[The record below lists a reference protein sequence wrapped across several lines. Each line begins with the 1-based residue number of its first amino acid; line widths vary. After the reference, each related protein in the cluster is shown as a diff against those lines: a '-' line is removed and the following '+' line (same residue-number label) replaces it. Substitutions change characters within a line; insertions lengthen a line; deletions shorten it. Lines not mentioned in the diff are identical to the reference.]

1 MLHIIYRSYGGENN
15 KGRPAFYSKVVA
27 LASCIRTFE
36 GLEAGTAEIIYL
48 NDGPIPADRL
58 RLMERSGEILA
69 CSPLGMKASMR
80 RALAIPYERAWPAD
94 DLIWFAEDDY
104 LYLPQ
109 ALKELVAAATAFP
122 DADYFALYALIDT
135 LLPNGSPSIEH
146 RLRWFP
152 GHWLERRCVVVGD
165 RCWQRA
171 LSTTSTF
178 GGRARAIVEDR
189 LLMNIAMI
197 YGEAWD
203 HTTCMLYQGLCPF
216 PYVSLVELLRASRT
230 VKGFVRNVA
239 ISAARL
245 GLNGYQNVRRWI
257 GSKPRLL
264 IAPDRALATHLETQ
278 FLAVGV
284 DWNCVAEDTQRWLMA
299 VESRL
304 SSEANG
310 ERQDPPPEKAKT
322 QPSLPL

>member
-27 LASCIRTFE
+27 LASCIRAFE

-69 CSPLGMKASMR
+69 YSRLGMKGSMR

-94 DLIWFAEDDY
+94 DLVWFAEDDY

-109 ALKELVAAATAFP
+109 AFKDLVAAATAFP

-135 LLPNGSPSIEH
+135 LLPNGSPDIEH

-165 RCWQRA
+165 RCWGRA
-171 LSTTSTF
+171 LGTTSTF
-178 GGRARAIVEDR
+178 GGRPRAIVEDR
-189 LLMNIAMI
+189 LLMQIAMM
-197 YGEAWD
+197 YGGAWD
-203 HTTCMLYQGLCPF
+203 TTTCMLYQGLCPF
-216 PYVSLVELLRASRT
+216 PYVSLVESLRASRT
-230 VKGFVRNVA
+230 VKGFVRDIA
-239 ISAARL
+239 ILAARL
-245 GLNGYQNVRRWI
+245 GLNGYQNVRRWT
-257 GSKPRLL
+257 GSTPRLL
-264 IAPDRALATHLETQ
+264 IAPVQALATHLETQ
-278 FLAVGV
+278 FLAVGA
-284 DWNCVAEDTQRWLMA
+284 DWNCLAEETQRWLVA
-299 VESRL
+299 ASALIE
-304 SSEANG
+304 
-310 ERQDPPPEKAKT
+310 
-322 QPSLPL
+322 